1 MGKLD
6 GKVAVVTGGGTGI
19 GKAISRAFAREGASL
34 VIASRNRRNLDRSAG
49 LLREIGATAEVIVT
63 DVTDEAQVIAL
74 FETTVKRLGRLDIL
88 VNNAATGDYVSLG
101 DMSLERWRQVID
113 VNLTGVFLC
122 TREAIKTMRPQ
133 GGGRIINIGAISAKK
148 PRMDQGAFSATK
160 AAMVSLTVSTSL
172 EGREHGIVAS
182 ILHPGLV
189 DVSTEM
195 EDPSAAADLGEPAIN
210 TDDVAEAA
218 LTIATLP
225 PGVNMLETLVMPT
238 QQLFLGRG

>member
-1 MGKLD
+1 MGKLE
-6 GKVAVVTGGGTGI
+6 GKVAIVTGGGTGI
-19 GKAISRAFAREGASL
+19 GKAISRAYAQEGASL

-49 LLREIGATAEVIVT
+49 HLRELGATVEVIST
-63 DVTDEAQVIAL
+63 DVTDEAQVVTL
-74 FETTVKRLGRLDIL
+74 FDETVQQFGRLDIL
-88 VNNAATGDYVSLG
+88 VNNAATGDYVPLG
-101 DMSLERWRQVID
+101 EMSLERWQRVID

-122 TREAIKTMRPQ
+122 TREAIKIMKPQ

-148 PRMDQGAFSATK
+148 PRMDQGAFSATQ
-160 AAMVSLTVSTSL
+160 AALVSLTVSTAL

-182 ILHPGLV
+182 CLHPGLV

-210 TDDVAEAA
+210 TDDVAAAA
-218 LTIATLP
+218 LTMASLP
-225 PGVNMLETLVMPT
+225 PNVNMLETLVMPT